1 MMEDL
6 KINQTLVAVL
16 FTIFT
21 TCLFAGSF
29 AALPPLGDARCQ
41 ADSCQSVDCAKV
53 SCSFGKLMIDPSSP
67 CGCCQICINYY
78 GKRIFKKIQKFLS
91 TFSFTVY
98 FRLANKKWM
107 MEYLRD
113 VFSKKIFEKIS

>member
-78 GKRIFKKIQKFLS
+78 GKRIFKKTSSLALS
-91 TFSFTVY
+91 
-98 FRLANKKWM
+98 
-107 MEYLRD
+107 
-113 VFSKKIFEKIS
+113 